1 MTIPVSHRPQWLRT
15 TIGLFVAALSLCL
28 GASAASAK
36 TSGGPCDILKDAGTP
51 CIAAHSTTR
60 ALYAGYNGPLYQL
73 RRTDGR
79 TRDIGVVAPGGI
91 ADAAAQEAFCEER
104 TCIISEV
111 YDQSPQHNDLLIEAK
126 GTAGKADYGA
136 DAEALPVTLNGHR
149 VYGIKIDQRT
159 GYRNNEATG
168 TARNGEAESMMMVTS
183 AYHVNGMCCFDYGN
197 TEVTNVDTGE
207 GHMDALYFGSRC
219 KPGATCLGSGP
230 WVAADLENGLYQ
242 SADAG
247 NDKLSYRGNPTPFVT
262 AFLKNDGHTFFELR
276 SGDAQKGPLTQIYHG
291 PLPTAKPGYVPMQQE
306 GGIVLGTGGDN
317 SNRNTGLFFEGWM
330 TKSLV
335 STASLD
341 AIQANIVGAGYGGL
355 KMPN

>member
-1 MTIPVSHRPQWLRT
+1 
-15 TIGLFVAALSLCL
+15 
-28 GASAASAK
+28 
-36 TSGGPCDILKDAGTP
+36 
-51 CIAAHSTTR
+51 
-60 ALYAGYNGPLYQL
+60 
-73 RRTDGR
+73 
-79 TRDIGVVAPGGI
+79 
-91 ADAAAQEAFCEER
+91 
-104 TCIISEV
+104 
-111 YDQSPQHNDLLIEAK
+111 
-126 GTAGKADYGA
+126 
-136 DAEALPVTLNGHR
+136 
-149 VYGIKIDQRT
+149 
-159 GYRNNEATG
+159 
-168 TARNGEAESMMMVTS
+168 
-183 AYHVNGMCCFDYGN
+183 
-197 TEVTNVDTGE
+197 
-207 GHMDALYFGSRC
+207 MDALYFGSRC

-341 AIQANIVGAGYGGL
+341 AIQATLTRFKLAAQPPDLVVSIPRNAGAFYEFHRAPELIELGRMRTRAALVQWRGHVSVEGA
-355 KMPN
+355 PEVS

>member
-1 MTIPVSHRPQWLRT
+1 MKIPASHLPTWLRR
-15 TIGLFVAALSLCL
+15 IAMVAFLAFVSCA

-60 ALYAGYNGPLYQL
+60 ALYAYYNGPLYQL

-91 ADAAAQEAFCEER
+91 ADAAAQEAFCAER

-111 YDQSPQHNDLLIEAK
+111 YDQSPQHNDLTIEAK

-149 VYGIKIDQRT
+149 VYGIRIDQRT

-168 TARNGEAESMMMVTS
+168 TARNGEPESMMMVTS
-183 AYHVNGMCCFDYGN
+183 AFNVNSGCCFDYGN

-207 GHMDALYFGSRC
+207 GHMDALYFGTRC
-219 KPGATCLGSGP
+219 KPGKTCLGSGP

-242 SADAG
+242 SADGG
-247 NDKLSYRGNPTPFVT
+247 NDKLAYRGNATPFVT

-276 SGDAQKGPLTQIYHG
+276 SGDAQKGPLTTNYHG
-291 PLPTAKPGYVPMQQE
+291 PLPTEKPGYVPMQQE

-317 SNRNTGLFFEGWM
+317 SNRDTGLFFEGWM
-330 TKSLV
+330 TKGLTSK
-335 STASLD
+335 AAED
-341 AIQANIVGAGYGGL
+341 AVQANIVAAGYGGL
-355 KMPN
+355 KLER